1 MIPTAGNC
9 GIRASVACVNLKWM
23 CVSVMTQLFVHHY
36 KNTKADSF
44 LAQSSLF
51 FLPLRLN
58 PCVHNRAVNT
68 GNAERREAETRL
80 RRLPASLNVMKVRAQ
95 RRRRRRDKHPDICHL
110 PSTCHHF
117 QEGPVSGAVSVSIGI
132 FFPSFFSAPH
142 HLSPSRCL

>member
-1 MIPTAGNC
+1 
-9 GIRASVACVNLKWM
+9 
-23 CVSVMTQLFVHHY
+23 MTHLFVHRY

-51 FLPLRLN
+51 SLPLRLN

-68 GNAERREAETRL
+68 GDAERREAETRL

-95 RRRRRRDKHPDICHL
+95 RRRRRRRDKHPDICHL

-117 QEGPVSGAVSVSIGI
+117 QEGPVSAAVSVSIGI
-132 FFPSFFSAPH
+132 FFFPSFFF
-142 HLSPSRCL
+142 SRPTSFIPEQVSLTALTINDKWE